1 MRVGRA
7 ASVTS
12 PLAAWIVTGKP
23 SARGAPA
30 AWLRVTAPAAAS
42 TDTKM
47 RERRSTSNPPS
58 ARGSGFAASD
68 RSSDSGRPPPPSSQ
82 ASRPSDVW
90 WRSVSPYSGGTVPAL
105 HRSSLTA
112 RRFEGA
118 SLASAAMRPLALDL
132 DAVLADTRPLW
143 NDWVE
148 DAGRR
153 AHVELELPDDRVD
166 AASVLDERLGDWR
179 PLLERFAAD
188 RGPVH
193 FRPHGDTGALLR
205 RLHAAGA
212 RIGVFTDAPRELA
225 DVALAHVGAARRVET
240 VGTYA
245 DVLAALG
252 GDATVVHTRE
262 ELGSAAADYHSE
274 HAGS

>member
-1 MRVGRA
+1 V
-7 ASVTS
+7 
-12 PLAAWIVTGKP
+12 
-23 SARGAPA
+23 
-30 AWLRVTAPAAAS
+30 
-42 TDTKM
+42 
-47 RERRSTSNPPS
+47 
-58 ARGSGFAASD
+58 
-68 RSSDSGRPPPPSSQ
+68 Q
-82 ASRPSDVW
+82 AI
-90 WRSVSPYSGGTVPAL
+90 
-105 HRSSLTA
+105 
-112 RRFEGA
+112 
-118 SLASAAMRPLALDL
+118 ALDL

-143 NDWVE
+143 RDWLE
-148 DAGRR
+148 DAARR
-153 AHVELELPDDRVD
+153 ARVELDVPEDREE
-166 AASVLDERLGDWR
+166 AARTLDELLGDWR

-252 GDATVVHTRE
+252 GDAMVVRTRE
-262 ELGSAAADYHSE
+262 ELGSAAAVYHSE